1 MKYKS
6 EIYEA
11 LHEETLAL
19 FKVGA
24 IPEAE
29 LREFEEICFVKE
41 DEPAY
46 EAKKPAEP
54 SMRVIEHVTA

>member
-1 MKYKS
+1 MEYKS

-24 IPEAE
+24 ISEAE
-29 LREFEEICFVKE
+29 LQEFEQTCFVKE
-41 DEPAY
+41 SDPVFET
-46 EAKKPAEP
+46 EKPSKIAH
-54 SMRVIEHVTA
+54 VIA

>member
-6 EIYEA
+6 EVYEA

-24 IPEAE
+24 ISEAE
-29 LREFEEICFVKE
+29 LREFEQTCFVKE
-41 DEPAY
+41 SEPVF
-46 EAKKPAEP
+46 ETDKPSKIAQ
-54 SMRVIEHVTA
+54 IIA